1 MNRGSALLFHL
12 AAQSSSSPAVRRL
25 WNVCNK
31 QSDFARV
38 ASFPC
43 PATAGSP
50 YEQGDFC

>member
-31 QSDFARV
+31 R
-38 ASFPC
+38 PHLE
-43 PATAGSP
+43 PATPLSLSSHSR
-50 YEQGDFC
+50 ERL